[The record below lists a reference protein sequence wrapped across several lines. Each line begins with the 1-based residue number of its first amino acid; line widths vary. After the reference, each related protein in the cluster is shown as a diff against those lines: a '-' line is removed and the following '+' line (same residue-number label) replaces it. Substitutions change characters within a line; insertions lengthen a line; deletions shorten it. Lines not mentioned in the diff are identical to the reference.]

1 MLQPLPETPL
11 CSAVDNLRGTVD
23 GMLSALSPQQT
34 APPAPHRG
42 GQATSPASPDPGG
55 ASAGAS
61 AGASGGASGASG
73 ASGGASSG
81 GVSGSSSARGAPVAQ
96 RVAHWQAFVRTSQ
109 ALLGRLQQDTRGDA
123 AARAARV
130 DESLLEALP
139 RCLTQAMEGVAE
151 ASAARSEREAHYA
164 QHEQLYLDCAVREL
178 SGRPAASAECETA
191 GGSTPG
197 GAPRQAAREA
207 LERSYRAML
216 AGLLLPARATGPEG
230 AAHA

>member
-42 GQATSPASPDPGG
+42 GQATSPASPVLG
-55 ASAGAS
+55 
-61 AGASGGASGASG
+61 GASGGTSGGASGGASG

>member
-23 GMLSALSPQQT
+23 CMLSALSPQQT

-42 GQATSPASPDPGG
+42 GQATSPTSPVLGG
-55 ASAGAS
+55 ASGV
-61 AGASGGASGASG
+61 ASGGASGASG
-73 ASGGASSG
+73 ASGGVSSG

-151 ASAARSEREAHYA
+151 ASAARSEREAHFA

-216 AGLLLPARATGPEG
+216 AGLLLPARATGPET